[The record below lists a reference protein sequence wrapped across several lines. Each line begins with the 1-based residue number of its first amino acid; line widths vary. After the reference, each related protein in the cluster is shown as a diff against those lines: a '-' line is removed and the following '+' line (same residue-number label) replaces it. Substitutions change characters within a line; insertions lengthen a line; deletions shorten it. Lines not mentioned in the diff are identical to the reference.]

1 MLGLQGK
8 VSGFCGTPKEGG
20 QQFTTAADWSEMVGI
35 GRSGQKQ
42 SEMVGSGRK
51 KVEKVGKGRPSLLE
65 GAYYISMKP
74 SRNVVNKGCVIVIM
88 QN

>member
-1 MLGLQGK
+1 
-8 VSGFCGTPKEGG
+8 
-20 QQFTTAADWSEMVGI
+20 MVGI

-51 KVEKVGKGRPSLLE
+51 KVEKVGKGRPPLLE
-65 GAYYISMKP
+65 AYYISMKP
-74 SRNVVNKGCVIVIM
+74 SLNVVNKGCVIVIM